1 MINKAKVSVHLSF
14 YTDLVNFMSIINHRT
29 HVSCKKK
36 VTKIILKF
44 QKLCVTYVTVC
55 KML

>member
-1 MINKAKVSVHLSF
+1 MINKAKVSVRFIFLS
-14 YTDLVNFMSIINHRT
+14 DLINFKSRTNRRINF
-29 HVSCKKK
+29 SCKK

-44 QKLCVTYVTVC
+44 QKLCVMYVTVC